1 MSDLFLP
8 RVKGE
13 DQRVWGYFECL
24 YNHQK
29 VQHMVA
35 IGWSNWLDTNWKS
48 YIEIQP
54 HYYTLNWRYLQG
66 LRYIQG
72 PVKLKVAHISGLY
85 ICVKYRSEDGAY
97 NHY

>member
-35 IGWSNWLDTNWKS
+35 IGYQLEILYRDPTTLLYFELEIPSGVEIHS
-48 YIEIQP
+48 GAGQIEGRT
-54 HYYTLNWRYLQG
+54 YFG
-66 LRYIQG
+66 
-72 PVKLKVAHISGLY
+72 ALY
-85 ICVKYRSEDGAY
+85 MCQI
-97 NHY
+97 